1 MAVHSEAADE
11 ASHDT
16 LHHRHVD
23 RRRDHHGDTHR
34 DTLIFNWFTAD
45 HPKLSYRSLDYEVAV
60 QPNGDLKVTQHID
73 MKLDSRGKN
82 KPWKQ
87 LY

>member
-1 MAVHSEAADE
+1 M
-11 ASHDT
+11 T
-16 LHHRHVD
+16 L
-23 RRRDHHGDTHR
+23 
-34 DTLIFNWFTAD
+34 LIFNWFTAD

>member
-1 MAVHSEAADE
+1 MRHRAIRSIIATLIAA
-11 ASHDT
+11 ATITAILIVT
-16 LHHRHVD
+16 L
-23 RRRDHHGDTHR
+23 
-34 DTLIFNWFTAD
+34 LIFNWFTAD

-82 KPWKQ
+82 RPWKQ